1 MGPYGA
7 GASRYGGHDDHYDG
21 LGGLG
26 LEHDMDSDLDL
37 ERRIS
42 PHDNQEYTFSEFYER
57 HAQFH
62 SREDIERYWFEE
74 CQPTAQRRAMAVQ
87 DSLAELVK
95 QLQGQA
101 GLAGLGDFA
110 ADLNLD
116 QNPALSMLSELGRM
130 HDRNVEI
137 ESSPALESLDN
148 LAHLDH
154 LEPLEPASME
164 PVTPRECSVEGCTF
178 FAGAAG
184 LCSECY
190 REEFGREPPE
200 PPPFKPMPPGYYDEE
215 DDDEEGEVGNV
226 SKKKKK

>member
-1 MGPYGA
+1 MG
-7 GASRYGGHDDHYDG
+7 
-21 LGGLG
+21 
-26 LEHDMDSDLDL
+26 
-37 ERRIS
+37 
-42 PHDNQEYTFSEFYER
+42 
-57 HAQFH
+57 
-62 SREDIERYWFEE
+62 
-74 CQPTAQRRAMAVQ
+74 
-87 DSLAELVK
+87 
-95 QLQGQA
+95 GQA

-200 PPPFKPMPPGYYDEE
+200 PPPFKPMPPGYYDDE
-215 DDDEEGEVGNV
+215 DDDEEGDAGDAGDAGNA
-226 SKKKKK
+226 SKKKKKKRKKKKKGDAGNEDDGAGSDGARANEHAANNPGSIADLPASGEDEPPPVALPPQKENDTAGERRRLEIYNYLEEAGRLRANAP